1 MAENVSNTKDIR
13 QFLDKDS
20 LQMVWNKIMSTID
33 AELKKVSDASKL
45 IETTYTELV
54 DLKNKSILLP
64 GVKYKITD
72 YVTTTSQENTQSE
85 EHKFN
90 IIVEAVSINELSEDA
105 SACLVSG
112 DTYFANSN
120 ITSWKL
126 KYCLDNDTNRFAWA
140 DEEKGKG
147 VIYKMIDEHNNEA
160 PYDFKNIKF
169 KHPAN
174 DIFCYTFT
182 CYDTD
187 TSASSKI
194 CDATVH
200 TSSLRCYNNII
211 KPYYISTASITN
223 KRIQKLNHIICGYA
237 PDEWINIASQMK
249 TLFSVN
255 SNIFDYNCY
264 NITLGY
270 GNCNNYFSENCHDII
285 ISTNKNDIESNQVSQ
300 RFVKNMYFGI
310 GCHDLILYKNVTTA
324 LTNQL
329 QNFKINNG
337 VNKVTIELEGD
348 IVTNRKFITEIGYN
362 SNNEIIQYIS
372 GGSESLNG
380 VKYSINNNNI
390 DFTSSNVSVS
400 GTNLI
405 LDGNNVSVSGDT
417 LIIK

>member
-33 AELKKVSDASKL
+33 TELKKVSDASKL

-85 EHKFN
+85 GHRFN

-126 KYCLDNDTNRFAWA
+126 KYCIENDTNRFTWA
-140 DEEKGKG
+140 DEENGKG
-147 VIYKMIDEHNNEA
+147 VIYKMIDDKNNEA

-174 DIFCYTFT
+174 DTFCYTFT
-182 CYDTD
+182 CYDTS
-187 TSASSKI
+187 TSSKV

-200 TSSLRCYNNII
+200 TNSLRCYNNII
-211 KPYYISTASITN
+211 KPYYSNAS
-223 KRIQKLNHIICGYA
+223 KYVQKLNHIICGYA
-237 PDEWINIASQMK
+237 PDEWINSASMMK
-249 TLFSVN
+249 NLFLSN

-270 GNCNNYFSENCHDII
+270 GNSNNYFSENCHDII
-285 ISTNKNDIESNQVSQ
+285 ISTNKNDIESNKISQ
-300 RFVKNMYFGI
+300 KFVKNMYFGI
-310 GCHDLILYKNVTTA
+310 GCHDLILWKNITTM
-324 LTNQL
+324 LLSNVL

-337 VNKVTIELEGD
+337 VTGTIELEGD
-348 IVTNRKFITEIGYN
+348 SVTDRKFITEIGYN
-362 SNNEIIQYIS
+362 SKNEIIQYIS

-390 DFTSSNVSVS
+390 EFTSSNVSVS
-400 GTNLI
+400 GNNLI
-405 LDGNNVSVSGDT
+405 LDGNNVSVSDDT